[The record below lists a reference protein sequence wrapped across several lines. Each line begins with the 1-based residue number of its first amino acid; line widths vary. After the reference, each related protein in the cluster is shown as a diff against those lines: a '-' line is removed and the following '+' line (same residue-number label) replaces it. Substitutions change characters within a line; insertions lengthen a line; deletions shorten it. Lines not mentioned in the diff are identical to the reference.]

1 MTDIM
6 QIAEKEHKEK
16 LEMVEKE
23 KHYYLQKLKE
33 FGLKTIERFVKYCP
47 DPSKYMQMG
56 ITFAHKDLEIIAEAI
71 ADKKPWAVVSG
82 LNPSGPLHFGH
93 KAIFDELLWMQQHGA
108 DVFIPITNDESY
120 VVGKTKSLAEA
131 RRIAYEEVIP
141 SIIAMGFD
149 SKKTHIYVDSDYP
162 EIYNVAMDLSNKI
175 TLNKA
180 FGVFGFDKKEEG
192 ENPGTMF
199 YRAAVQVAQILLPQY
214 EEFGGPKP
222 TIIPVGID
230 QHPYIL
236 LARDIAIKKGF
247 IPPAELITKF
257 LPSLKNPE
265 DKMSASIK
273 DSCIFL
279 TEKPEIANKKIQ
291 RAYTGGSVSA
301 EYQRKKGGVPEICPL
316 YALQKYHFLNIEE
329 AKKVANDYRA
339 GKIMSGDFKKI
350 TIKYVEEYLKEHQSK
365 LPSAKKKMDEF
376 LLKTPIRSIF
386 VEKVVEESEQAEKS
400 EKVKVE

>member
-1 MTDIM
+1 ME
-6 QIAEKEHKEK
+6 EK
-16 LEMVEKE
+16 
-23 KHYYLQKLKE
+23 QKLDIEMFAQEQHEVKLALRDKERAYYPEKVAE
-33 FGLKTIERFVKYCP
+33 FGLKTMERFVKYCP

-56 ITFAHKDLEIIAEAI
+56 ITFAHKDLEVIAEAI

-131 RRIAYEEVIP
+131 RRIAYADVIP

-149 SKKTHIYVDSDYP
+149 PKKTKIFVDSDYP
-162 EIYNVAMDLSNKI
+162 DIYNVAMDLSNKI

-236 LARDIAIKKGF
+236 LARDIAVKKGF

-257 LPSLKNPE
+257 LWGLDGKG
-265 DKMSASIK
+265 KMSASRR
-273 DSCIFL
+273 DSAIFL
-279 TEKPEIANKKIQ
+279 NEDPVSAEKRVKT
-291 RAYTGGSVSA
+291 AYSGGSVSA
-301 EYQRKKGGVPEICPL
+301 EHQRKNGGIPEICPIW
-316 YALQKYHFLNIEE
+316 ALRTYHFEPDNNVGNRCSSGELLCGNC
-329 AKKVANDYRA
+329 KKEGRKQVIDYL
-339 GKIMSGDFKKI
+339 S
-350 TIKYVEEYLKEHQSK
+350 EHQSRLGEARK
-365 LPSAKKKMDEF
+365 RMDEF
-376 LLKTPIRSIF
+376 ILKTPIRSIL
-386 VEKVVEESEQAEKS
+386 
-400 EKVKVE
+400 

>member
-6 QIAEKEHKEK
+6 QIAEQEYKEK
-16 LEMVEKE
+16 LEMVKKE
-23 KHYYLQKLKE
+23 KDYYLQKLKE
-33 FGLKTIERFVKYCP
+33 FGLKTIDRFVKYCP

-149 SKKTHIYVDSDYP
+149 SKKTRIYVDSDYP
-162 EIYNVAMDLSNKI
+162 DIYNVAMDLSNKI

-279 TEKPEIANKKIQ
+279 TEDQKTAHDKIQ
-291 RAYTGGSVSA
+291 KAYTGGSVSA
-301 EYQRKKGGVPEICPL
+301 KYQKTKGGIPEICPL

-329 AKKVANDYRA
+329 AEKVAKNYRA
-339 GKIMSGDFKKI
+339 GKIMSDEFKK
-350 TIKYVEEYLKEHQSK
+350 TTSYFVEKFLKEHQAK
-365 LPSAKKKMDEF
+365 LPDAKKRIDKF
-376 LLKTPIRSIF
+376 LLKVPIKSIL
-386 VEKVVEESEQAEKS
+386 VEKAIKESEQEK
-400 EKVKVE
+400 